1 MDYSMLVA
9 LETKQV
15 EKVPRRETGIFNSL
29 SQFSKKKLTTGGL
42 PMPKI
47 AMAESLQFNF
57 LPDLK

>member
-9 LETKQV
+9 LEVKQV
-15 EKVPRRETGIFNSL
+15 EKVPRRETAIFNSL
-29 SQFSKKKLTTGGL
+29 SQFSKKKLTTGL

-47 AMAESLQFNF
+47 AIAESLQFNF